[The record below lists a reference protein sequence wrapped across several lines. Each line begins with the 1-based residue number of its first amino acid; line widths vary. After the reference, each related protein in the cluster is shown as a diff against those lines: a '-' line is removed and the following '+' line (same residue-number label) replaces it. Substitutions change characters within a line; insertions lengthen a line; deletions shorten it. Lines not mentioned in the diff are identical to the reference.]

1 MHCFFWKKALAP
13 SVRSSITKTTVVT
26 IKSGD
31 RNLQRADDFTFS
43 VKQILAQR
51 TGFRCSNPKCRK
63 PTAGPAVSN
72 PSASVNIGVAAH
84 ITSAS
89 PGGARYDETLSST
102 DRRASENGIWCC
114 QNCGKLI
121 DSDAQGYPVEL
132 LYEWKAL
139 AEKTALNAIESSNPS
154 GEKSVGPEVG
164 QAMQNIM
171 LGALEGHGENFIV
184 VQEGNGRMQVVLCG
198 DVYRSDETQRLLYLE
213 ANKQLT
219 ADGLVQHRAG
229 PIHEL
234 TLDGLTEAKK
244 LHAQGLRRQKP

>member
-1 MHCFFWKKALAP
+1 MK
-13 SVRSSITKTTVVT
+13 I
-26 IKSGD
+26 GD
-31 RNLQRADDFTFS
+31 RNLQRADDLTIS

-51 TGFRCSNPKCRK
+51 AGFRCSNPKCRK
-63 PTAGPAVSN
+63 PTSGPAVSN

-84 ITSAS
+84 ITAAS
-89 PGGARYDETLSST
+89 PAGARYDETLSST

-132 LYEWKAL
+132 LYEWKTL
-139 AEKTALNAIESSNPS
+139 AEKTALNAIESTNPID
-154 GEKSVGPEVG
+154 EKIVGPEVR

-184 VQEGNGRMQVVLCG
+184 VQEGNGRMQVALCG
-198 DVYRSDETQRLLYLE
+198 DVYRTDEAQRLLYLE

-219 ADGLVQHRAG
+219 AEGLVQHRAG

-234 TLDGLTEAKK
+234 THNGLIEAKK
-244 LHAQGLRRQKP
+244 LQGQGRRRQKP

>member
-1 MHCFFWKKALAP
+1 M
-13 SVRSSITKTTVVT
+13 
-26 IKSGD
+26 
-31 RNLQRADDFTFS
+31 QRADDFTIS

-51 TGFRCSNPKCRK
+51 AGFRCSNPKCRK
-63 PTAGPAVSN
+63 ATSGPAVSS

-84 ITSAS
+84 ITAAS
-89 PGGARYDETLSST
+89 RGGPRFDETLSSN

-139 AEKTALNAIESSNPS
+139 AEKTALNAIESANS
-154 GEKSVGPEVG
+154 GGERFVSPEVR

-184 VQEGNGRMQVVLCG
+184 VQERDGRMQVTLCG
-198 DVYRSDETQRLLYLE
+198 DGYRNDETQRLLYLE
-213 ANKQLT
+213 AIKRLT
-219 ADGLVQHRAG
+219 ADGLAQHRG
-229 PIHEL
+229 GSIHEL
-234 TLDGLTEAKK
+234 THDGMIEAKR
-244 LHAQGLRRQKP
+244 LQTQGLRRQQP